1 MHVALTEILRCASC
15 GEGLVLLSEVAR
27 GSRAIEGSLGCPGCG
42 ARYPVR
48 GGVADLRPLRTP
60 AEGVAAP
67 GREGVRPDTEGG
79 DELAPGGASD
89 ARAEPP
95 GSDAPRAGTP
105 SADADPPRAG
115 PTDAALRLGAL
126 LGLADARGVVVLVA
140 PEARHAGELARL
152 LPGLEIVTVDAAAR
166 GEDGGGGSERES
178 RLLTRQDLPIADRR
192 VAGVALATKSHV
204 TLREAVRVVAPG
216 SRVVVTAARED
227 TARELE
233 RLGCR
238 VLADEAA
245 VVVAERLGP
254 ADPPRLYQLA

>member
-1 MHVALTEILRCASC
+1 
-15 GEGLVLLSEVAR
+15 
-27 GSRAIEGSLGCPGCG
+27 
-42 ARYPVR
+42 
-48 GGVADLRPLRTP
+48 
-60 AEGVAAP
+60 
-67 GREGVRPDTEGG
+67 
-79 DELAPGGASD
+79 
-89 ARAEPP
+89 
-95 GSDAPRAGTP
+95 
-105 SADADPPRAG
+105 
-115 PTDAALRLGAL
+115 
-126 LGLADARGVVVLVA
+126 VVVLVA

-245 VVVAERLGP
+245 VVVAERLGT